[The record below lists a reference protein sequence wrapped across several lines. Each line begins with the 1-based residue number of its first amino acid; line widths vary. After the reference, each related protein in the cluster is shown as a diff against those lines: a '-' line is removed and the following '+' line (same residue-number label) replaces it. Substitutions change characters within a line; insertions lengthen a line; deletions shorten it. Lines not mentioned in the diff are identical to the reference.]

1 MKVLRVPKVLVL
13 MCDTDQRAILQ
24 KVLELHA
31 ELSCAY
37 TPEEMSEQ
45 LERASYDA
53 VFCARSLSMG
63 SWSEVLEKVPQ
74 FYPHLPVIIVSRTAD
89 EQEWLE
95 VLEAGAFDL
104 LGPPYYERVLL
115 YVLEH
120 AMVSHD
126 ARLTREGE
134 SSKVKVS

>member
-1 MKVLRVPKVLVL
+1 MPNSHAL
-13 MCDTDQRAILQ
+13 MP
-24 KVLELHA
+24 
-31 ELSCAY
+31 
-37 TPEEMSEQ
+37 PEEMSEQ

-53 VFCARSLSMG
+53 LFCARSLSMG
-63 SWSEVLEKVPQ
+63 NWREVLEEVWQ

-95 VLEAGAFDL
+95 VLEAGALDL
-104 LGPPYYERVLL
+104 LSPPYHQRVLQS
-115 YVLEH
+115 VLEH

-126 ARLTREGE
+126 ARVAQEGE

>member
-1 MKVLRVPKVLVL
+1 VLRVPKVLVL

-24 KVLELHA
+24 KVLEPHA
-31 ELSCAY
+31 DLTCAY

-63 SWSEVLEKVPQ
+63 SWREVLEEVRQ
-74 FYPHLPVIIVSRTAD
+74 FYPQLPVIIVSRTAD
-89 EQEWLE
+89 EREWLE
-95 VLEAGAFDL
+95 ILEAGAFDL
-104 LGPPYYERVLL
+104 LTPPYHQRALL
-115 YVLEH
+115 YVLAH

-126 ARLTREGE
+126 AHVAREGE
-134 SSKVKVS
+134 SSKSR